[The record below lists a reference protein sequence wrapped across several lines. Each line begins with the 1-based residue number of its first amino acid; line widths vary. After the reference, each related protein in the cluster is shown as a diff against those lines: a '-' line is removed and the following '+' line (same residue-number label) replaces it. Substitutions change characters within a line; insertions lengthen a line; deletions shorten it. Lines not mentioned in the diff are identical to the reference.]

1 MSVAITSPRVSSA
14 NVKSTELSV
23 SRYKVFPFVVVE
35 RDTTRRVLQI
45 SKFIVSPAAPHHCG
59 IGGAIRAHKGSPA
72 HQLRQAG
79 LRLFVGVKG
88 VKP

>member
-35 RDTTRRVLQI
+35 IDTTRRVLQI
-45 SKFIVSPAAPHHCG
+45 SKYIVSPAAQLADRR
-59 IGGAIRAHKGSPA
+59 GGAFHAHKEALPTSYG
-72 HQLRQAG
+72 RQG
-79 LRLFVGVKG
+79 FRCS
-88 VKP
+88 